1 MKIGIRV
8 WVLLIAIFLS
18 VLAIS
23 PSFQSGVI
31 VKSVGSNSSAFA
43 EGLRSGEIIIEINGQ
58 KVEDK
63 LSYSQIIDSI
73 FIDNETK
80 KMNIKTKK
88 NEYVLYENNVP
99 DITID
104 NVPMTKIQTGLD
116 LRGGARALVQPDVP
130 ITDAQL
136 DDLIQ
141 VSTNR
146 FNVFGLSDVQ
156 IKGVSD
162 LSGNKFMLVEVAGAT
177 PADLEELIAQQ
188 GKFEAKVGNT
198 TVFTGGKNDIA
209 SVCRNDATCAGIVAC
224 NPDTQSGGYA

>member
-1 MKIGIRV
+1 MVYACKENRMKIGIRV

-99 DITID
+99 DIT
-104 NVPMTKIQTGLD
+104 
-116 LRGGARALVQPDVP
+116 
-130 ITDAQL
+130 
-136 DDLIQ
+136 
-141 VSTNR
+141 
-146 FNVFGLSDVQ
+146 
-156 IKGVSD
+156 
-162 LSGNKFMLVEVAGAT
+162 
-177 PADLEELIAQQ
+177 
-188 GKFEAKVGNT
+188 
-198 TVFTGGKNDIA
+198 
-209 SVCRNDATCAGIVAC
+209 
-224 NPDTQSGGYA
+224 